1 MKIFSD
7 IYKVDLSELKQYID
21 WCPAYAKYFMADVG
35 REHYKLLSHLTSQL
49 PDGSTVVDLG
59 TLNGSSALA
68 LASNPNI
75 KVVTYDI
82 VNNLPDPNITKSIL
96 HMKNTEFRL
105 KDGIQDMK
113 AYIDMAPLIFLD
125 VDPHDG
131 VQEKRFF
138 ELLIENNYK
147 GVVVC
152 DDIHLN
158 ADMDALWNWIP
169 KPKIDVTKYGHWSG
183 TGIVLFDTTVEILL
197 V

>member
-1 MKIFSD
+1 MEISSD
-7 IYKVDLSELKQYID
+7 IYKVDLTRLKRYID
-21 WCPAYAKYFMADVG
+21 WCPDYANYFMAGVG
-35 REHYKLLSHLTSQL
+35 REHYNLLAHLTSQL
-49 PDGSTVVDLG
+49 PDGSTVVDIG

-68 LASNPNI
+68 LSSNPNI
-75 KVVTYDI
+75 KVISYDI
-82 VNNLPDPNITKSIL
+82 VNNLPDPDKANSIL
-96 HMKNTEFRL
+96 HVPNIEYRL

-113 AYIDMAPLIFLD
+113 EYIDTAPLIFLD

-147 GVVVC
+147 GIVVC

-158 ADMDALWNWIP
+158 ADMDALWDWIP

>member
-1 MKIFSD
+1 MKISSD
-7 IYKVDLSELKQYID
+7 IYKVDLSGLKQYID
-21 WCPAYAKYFMADVG
+21 WCPTYAKYFVDDVG
-35 REHYKLLSHLTSQL
+35 REHYKLLGHLTSQL

-75 KVVTYDI
+75 KVATYDI
-82 VNNLPDPNITKSIL
+82 VNNLPDPDKAKSVLHVPNI
-96 HMKNTEFRL
+96 EFRL
-105 KDGIQDMK
+105 KDGIQDMNE
-113 AYIDMAPLIFLD
+113 YIEKTPLIFLD

-147 GVVVC
+147 GIVVC

-183 TGIVLFDTTVEILL
+183 TGIVMFDTSVEILL